1 MGRVADLLA
10 EATDLIEEE
19 GGTLEEDMEGRA
31 TAAQRVRMKQ
41 IVKLDRLV
49 DSAASLA
56 SRLGL

>member
-49 DSAASLA
+49 D
-56 SRLGL
+56 